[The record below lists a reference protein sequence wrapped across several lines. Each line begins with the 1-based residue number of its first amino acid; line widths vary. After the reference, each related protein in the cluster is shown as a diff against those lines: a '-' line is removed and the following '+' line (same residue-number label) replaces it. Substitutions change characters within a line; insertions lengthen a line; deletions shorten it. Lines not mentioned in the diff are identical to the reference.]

1 MSSSDSTNGLHPQR
15 RARKAWLVIA
25 GIVVLFTTFGV
36 TWSMM
41 RHSEQEWQQ
50 AVAAGRLERLNV
62 RRLSASEQFERG
74 LNARDGDKVVQSY
87 AAAAR
92 WFRLAADQG
101 YAPAQFELARLLQLG
116 VGVPPNPEE
125 ARRYVEQAAK
135 QGFPPA
141 VTMAGILEVTRDGG
155 DREQGLKW
163 LKAAANFGDPWAQAR
178 LAVVYMDGQLENRDN
193 FKALYWIER
202 AHDIDP
208 SNTEEV
214 RLLAWQKIPPASRQ
228 LARTLVSTQVG
239 HDVQPPAQLSD

>member
-1 MSSSDSTNGLHPQR
+1 M
-15 RARKAWLVIA
+15 II
-25 GIVVLFTTFGV
+25 GIVVLAATFGV

-41 RHSEQEWQQ
+41 RHSAEEWQQ
-50 AVAAGRLERLNV
+50 AVAAGKLERLNV
-62 RRLSASEQFERG
+62 RKLSASEQFERG
-74 LNARDGDKVVQSY
+74 LKARDGDGVVQSY
-87 AAAAR
+87 ATAAR

-101 YAPAQFELARLLQLG
+101 HAQAQFELARLLQLG
-116 VGVPPNPEE
+116 IGVPPDPEE

-135 QGFPPA
+135 LGFPPA

-178 LAVVYMDGQLENRDN
+178 LAIVYMDGQLEDRDN

-214 RLLAWQKIPPASRQ
+214 RLLAWQRIPSASRQ
-228 LARTLVSTQVG
+228 LARALVSSQIG
-239 HDVQPPAQLSD
+239 HDIQPPAQLSD